1 MKRLEKIC
9 KELKE
14 KLNKEYGEYGN
25 IICCIENNNHV
36 KVVFEE
42 NDYLYYYLNCS
53 IDYESQYKI
62 STFINNILE
71 KYDTYYELENSCIM
85 TIF

>member
-1 MKRLEKIC
+1 MKRLEQIC
-9 KELKE
+9 KELDN
-14 KLNKEYGEYGN
+14 KLTKEYGEYGN
-25 IICCIENNNHV
+25 IICTIEGEHV

-42 NDYLYYYLNCS
+42 NDYLYYALNFDMES
-53 IDYESQYKI
+53 NDKVSNYID
-62 STFINNILE
+62 NILE

>member
-1 MKRLEKIC
+1 MERLKSIR
-9 KELKE
+9 KELND
-14 KLNKEYGEYGN
+14 KLTKEYGKYGR
-25 IICCIENNNHV
+25 IFCSIEGNHV

-42 NDYLYYYLNCS
+42 NDYLYYYLNYS
-53 IDYESQYKI
+53 NDWETNYKI
-62 STFINNILE
+62 NTFIDNILE

>member
-1 MKRLEKIC
+1 MKRLKRIME
-9 KELKE
+9 ELNK
-14 KLNKEYGEYGN
+14 KLTKEYGEYGN
-25 IICCIENNNHV
+25 IVCTIENNYV

-42 NDYLYYYLNCS
+42 NDYLYYALNYDMEANDKVDS
-53 IDYESQYKI
+53 
-62 STFINNILE
+62 FINNILE

>member
-1 MKRLEKIC
+1 MIMKRLEQIC
-9 KELKE
+9 K
-14 KLNKEYGEYGN
+14 KLNDKLTKKYGEYGN
-25 IICCIENNNHV
+25 IICTIEGEHV

-42 NDYLYYYLNCS
+42 NDYLYYALNF
-53 IDYESQYKI
+53 DMESNDKVSNY
-62 STFINNILE
+62 INNILE

>member
-1 MKRLEKIC
+1 MKRLERIC
-9 KELKE
+9 KELNK
-14 KLNKEYGEYGN
+14 KLTKEYGEYGN
-25 IICCIENNNHV
+25 IVCTIENNYI

-42 NDYLYYYLNCS
+42 NDYLYYALNYDMEANDKVDS
-53 IDYESQYKI
+53 
-62 STFINNILE
+62 FINNILE